1 MFETLN
7 VAPPDPILG
16 LNEAFRKDENKDKIN
31 LGVGV
36 YKDANG
42 ATPILASVKEA
53 ERRLLEAETNKG
65 YLPIDGLS
73 TYGKLARQ
81 LLLGDTIDDS
91 RGATIQSP
99 GGTGALRVAADFAR
113 RALGASRIW
122 CSKPTW
128 ANHPNIFSAA
138 GLAVLSYGY
147 LDESGSGLD
156 LDSMLSDL
164 QQAQPGDLVCLHGCC
179 HNPTGVDPSA
189 DQWAAIADVVKQRQL
204 LPLVDCAYQGF
215 GNGLSE
221 DAVGVRRLASTL
233 DELLICSS
241 FSKNFGL
248 YAERTG
254 AMTIIA
260 QDAER
265 VAAGLSHAKACVRSN
280 YSNPPLHGAAIVA
293 TVLADAELFAQWEDE
308 VGAMRA
314 RINGMRKAFVE
325 TMKSKGVD
333 RDFSFIVR
341 QLGMFSFSGLTRVQV
356 DQLRTEYSIYI
367 VGSGRINV
375 AGITDA
381 NIDRLCECIKQVL

>member
-325 TMKSKGVD
+325 TMKSNGVD

>member
-16 LNEAFRKDENKDKIN
+16 LNEAFRKDANADKIN

-42 ATPILASVKEA
+42 TTPILSSVKEA
-53 ERRLLEAETNKG
+53 ERRLLDVENNKS
-65 YLPIDGLS
+65 YLPIDGLAR
-73 TYGKLARQ
+73 YGELARQ
-81 LLLGDTIDDS
+81 LLLGNAVDDERTAS
-91 RGATIQSP
+91 VQTP

-122 CSKPTW
+122 CSQPTW
-128 ANHPNIFSAA
+128 ANHANIFSAA
-138 GLAVLSYGY
+138 GLDVQSYGY
-147 LDESGSGLD
+147 LDDSGSGLD
-156 LDSMLSDL
+156 FEGMLSGL
-164 QQAQPGDLVCLHGCC
+164 QQASPGDLVCLHGCC
-179 HNPTGVDPSA
+179 HNPTGVDPNLQ
-189 DQWAAIADVVKQRQL
+189 QWTDLASLLKQRQL

-215 GNGLSE
+215 GNGLNE
-221 DAVGVRRLASTL
+221 DAAGVRQLASAL

-254 AMTIIA
+254 AMTIIGK
-260 QDAER
+260 DANC
-265 VAAGLSHAKACVRSN
+265 VSAGLSHAKGCVRSN

-293 TVLADAELFAQWEDE
+293 TVLADEELFAQWEEE
-308 VGAMRA
+308 VAQMRT
-314 RINGMRKAFVE
+314 RINGMRRAFVE
-325 TMKSKGVD
+325 TMASKGVQ

-341 QLGMFSFSGLTRVQV
+341 QLGMFSFSGLTRMQV
-356 DQLRTEYSIYI
+356 DRLRSEHSIYI

-375 AGITDA
+375 AGITDG